1 LTTCAYYTKEYHSQQ
16 GEWLAPFDKPLPD
29 QVTADQLKKNN
40 SELTIDDVIA
50 WKKNGGNL
58 RGRLIWWETFAR
70 HTDLYKQIAKPLMS
84 VGTVGSMDVE
94 RSAKGL
100 KHEILCPKRNE
111 LSTDQAVT
119 LFGMSENLRHLIN
132 ARKDV
137 TDKIHDSVGGG
148 IHA

>member
-1 LTTCAYYTKEYHSQQ
+1 MI
-16 GEWLAPFDKPLPD
+16 
-29 QVTADQLKKNN
+29 ADQLKKNN

-50 WKKNGGNL
+50 WKNGGNL

-70 HTDLYKQIAKPLMS
+70 HTDLYQKIAKPLMS

-100 KHEILCPKRNE
+100 KHEILCPKRNK

-132 ARKDV
+132 ARKEV
-137 TDKIHDSVGGG
+137 TDKIHDSVVAYM
-148 IHA
+148 HNV